1 MIKTLYVFFLAF
13 LYILVYYNLSGDIM
27 DGLKFFNEI
36 IRKLNEYEKAFDE
49 AIKVIDRSRLF
60 NKKFT
65 NPIGCVRDAIYALRK
80 KGEDKGI
87 DFFGDDTYLKYIYIA
102 YLEAT
107 VEEMIN
113 CLTNIVTYINSDFF
127 SRLIHKKT
135 VDDIIGIFTYDDFL
149 LKAFNPDFIFTYYR
163 LLLQTDGYF
172 DAFKPGMY
180 YKFNEF
186 ILKEIESLGLDAS
199 DSENCAFIREFVKEI
214 EIELKENND
223 NIDYDSFDEQ
233 LKMMSDKYHVDFIS
247 LDKDYGVHVNSFRWR
262 RRRIY

>member
-1 MIKTLYVFFLAF
+1 M
-13 LYILVYYNLSGDIM
+13 G
-27 DGLKFFNEI
+27 GLEYFNEI
-36 IRKLNEYEKAFDE
+36 IGNLNIYEKAFDE
-49 AIKVIDRSRLF
+49 AIKVIDKSPLI

-65 NPIGCVRDAIYALRK
+65 NPIGCVRNAIYALRK

-87 DFFGDDTYLKYIYIA
+87 DFFGDDTYLKFIYIA

-107 VEEMIN
+107 IEEMIE
-113 CLTNIVTYINSDFF
+113 CLRNIVTYINSNFF
-127 SRLIHKKT
+127 SRLKQKKL
-135 VDDIIGIFTYDDFL
+135 VDESIETFTDDYIL

-163 LLLQTDGYF
+163 LLLLTDGYF

-180 YKFNEF
+180 YKFTLF

-199 DSENCAFIREFVKEI
+199 DQENYDFIRDFVNEI
-214 EIELKENND
+214 EIALKENND

-247 LDKDYGVHVNSFRWR
+247 LDNNYRVQVDSLDGEDGGYDGEDGGYIKKGKWF
-262 RRRIY
+262 